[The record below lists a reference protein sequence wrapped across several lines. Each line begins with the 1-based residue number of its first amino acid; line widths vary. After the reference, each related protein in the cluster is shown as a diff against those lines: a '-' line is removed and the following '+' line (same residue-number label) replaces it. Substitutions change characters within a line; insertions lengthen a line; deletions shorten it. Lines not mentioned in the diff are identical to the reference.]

1 MTLGQLDRLPA
12 HRVMPYKTDG
22 RAAAKKAWTAR
33 LSGKSASAASAT
45 VGARPPARPP
55 TAATVGMSTKAAAQI
70 IAEYERAIKSDDAP
84 ALPCV
89 SPETSAKL
97 ETAGSCAA
105 ATSYRGFV
113 VGRAASRFLW
123 LAVCIAYAFVRK
135 IVVAVLCIAKGALVT
150 ARVSAQAARAAAYVA
165 ECARSGFVA
174 ASTASFVVAGLALEY
189 GIRLYGAIRVRAE
202 PFLRARAPEA
212 CKFLFPTSPKKD
224 VDLEEAVESVA
235 VSPKSDSPTKR
246 TPKTPAPQPRWVK
259 TPSAEDQ

>member
-150 ARVSAQAARAAAYVA
+150 AR
-165 ECARSGFVA
+165 
-174 ASTASFVVAGLALEY
+174 L
-189 GIRLYGAIRVRAE
+189 
-202 PFLRARAPEA
+202 
-212 CKFLFPTSPKKD
+212 
-224 VDLEEAVESVA
+224 
-235 VSPKSDSPTKR
+235 
-246 TPKTPAPQPRWVK
+246 QP
-259 TPSAEDQ
+259 

>member
-1 MTLGQLDRLPA
+1 
-12 HRVMPYKTDG
+12 
-22 RAAAKKAWTAR
+22 
-33 LSGKSASAASAT
+33 
-45 VGARPPARPP
+45 
-55 TAATVGMSTKAAAQI
+55 MSTKAAAQI

-135 IVVAVLCIAKGALVT
+135 VVVAILCVAKGALVT
-150 ARVSAQAARAAAYVA
+150 ARVSAGSGVVAR
-165 ECARSGFVA
+165 ARSGFVA

-224 VDLEEAVESVA
+224 VDLEAAVESVA

-259 TPSAEDQ
+259 TPGAEDQ